1 MSFSKKILKNI
12 FSKNDESSRVNDE
25 RGDTLVEILLAIA
38 IIGLTVTAT
47 LGAFATSI
55 SASTTQSG
63 SNAVGLAATNDANS
77 LYYNIELAG
86 PYSTFSSSW
95 CQSGTP
101 TNSNLSV
108 YPNTYNQSGYSF
120 VESVSWLSNNT
131 WVTSGPSCETTSAN
145 GTVSNPQLVTI
156 TATGPS
162 LNGNVR
168 PSATISF
175 VVTSPNDAFPATDPT
190 LVSSGGLNQGSASN
204 APTTGCTGNNGFG
217 CFNNGTQSTG
227 NSGVSYG
234 SGRGSGGFGTHTGN
248 SYNNNNNSNS
258 NSNSYGRGFGWY
270 NGGGGFS
277 GN

>member
-12 FSKNDESSRVNDE
+12 FSKNDESSRVHDE
-25 RGDTLVEILLAIA
+25 RGDTLVEILLAIV

-63 SNAVGLAATNDANS
+63 SNAVGLAATNYANA
-77 LYYNIELAG
+77 LYLNIESG
-86 PYSTFSSSW
+86 HFSSSW

-101 TNSNLSV
+101 TNSNNPV
-108 YPNTYNQSGYSF
+108 YTTTYNQSGYSF

-190 LVSSGGLNQGSASN
+190 LVNSGGLNQGSASN

-248 SYNNNNNSNS
+248 SYNNNNN